1 MTEEMKNVTPE
12 TAEAPGSCGALNRE
26 AGVEFWMCFPKNPV
40 V

>member
-1 MTEEMKNVTPE
+1 MGLYIVKDIMNHHQ
-12 TAEAPGSCGALNRE
+12 GSCGALNRE